1 MIMGRIPMTSQIK
14 WRCYLQNET
23 LDVLI
28 QAQKSALTFDIL
40 VQKQLQIYREC
51 FSE

>member
-23 LDVLI
+23 LDVLT
-28 QAQKSALTFDIL
+28 QAQNSALTFDIS
-40 VQKQLQIYREC
+40 VQKQRRIYCEC
-51 FSE
+51 VSE